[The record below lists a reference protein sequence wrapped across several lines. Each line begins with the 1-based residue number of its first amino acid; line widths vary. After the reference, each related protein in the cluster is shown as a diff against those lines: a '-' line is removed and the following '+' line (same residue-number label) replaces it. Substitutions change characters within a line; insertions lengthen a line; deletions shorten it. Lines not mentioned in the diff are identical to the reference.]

1 MKKFSW
7 KGNLRG
13 RAGVLCL
20 ALSLSVTLPACGS
33 LGARFEKRENASRE
47 TKQEQTGLSVRLK
60 TVENVNAGEIIPEDW
75 LDVEHLE
82 QYFQVFEIGD
92 AVYQEINGQSYV
104 ANDHIQIED
113 LRYLKVLHYNYD
125 QEIQVGELIVNQA
138 IAEDVR
144 NVFYELFQQ
153 EYEISSMYLIDKY
166 WVGNGVDSDTNSIEH
181 NNTSAFNYRVVPGTD
196 HLSNHA
202 EGYAIDINPIENP
215 YVQYTADGEFA
226 KYYQDMEKY
235 LDRDSGKPHMIT
247 HEDAAYKVFTKYG
260 FTWGGDWVNT
270 KDYQHFEKRAF

>member
-1 MKKFSW
+1 MKSFRK
-7 KGNLRG
+7 KGNLWI
-13 RAGVLCL
+13 RAGIGCL
-20 ALSLSVTLPACGS
+20 ALSLMAGIAGCGQ
-33 LGARFEKRENASRE
+33 LGVKFEKQEDISRKTKKEQSGLPVKLE
-47 TKQEQTGLSVRLK
+47 TAANLK
-60 TVENVNAGEIIPEDW
+60 AGEVVPADW
-75 LDVEHLE
+75 LDFEHLE
-82 QYFQVFEIGD
+82 QYFQVLEISE
-92 AVYQEINGQSYV
+92 AVYQEMNGQSYV
-104 ANDHIQIED
+104 ANDHIQIKD

-125 QEIQVGELIVNQA
+125 HEIQVGELVVNQA
-138 IAEDVR
+138 IAEDEK
-144 NVFYELFQQ
+144 NVFYELFQE

-166 WVGNGVDSDTNSIEH
+166 WTGNGVDSDTNSIEH

-215 YVQYTADGEFA
+215 YVQYTADGDFA

-270 KDYQHFEKRAF
+270 KDYQHFEKRP